1 MDVTIRRP
9 GGELA
14 ITIENPDGVETG
26 VTELLVDGVPEG
38 HGVVAFP
45 ADGRERRVIVR
56 LGSNMREGP
65 PRDETIGTPHTA
77 TA

>member
-1 MDVTIRRP
+1 VDVTIRRP
-9 GGELA
+9 GGGLA

-45 ADGRERRVIVR
+45 VDGRDRRVVVR
-56 LGSNMREGP
+56 LGSSQREVP
-65 PRDETIGTPHTA
+65 PRDETIGTPNAA
-77 TA
+77 TV